1 MTTTTGR
8 WPASAVFFVNG
19 FTLSTYIVR
28 IPTTK
33 VVNHLSDGQL
43 GALGVLFAVAA
54 LASMQAVGALVARVG
69 SRPVLRVSLA
79 VMPILLALIGWVHGV
94 AALAAVLTVFG
105 AVHGTTDA
113 AMNAHAVAAERHVG
127 RPILNRC
134 HGAWSASAILA
145 SLITAGLAHAGV
157 SLTVHLTAV
166 AIALLAGGLAL
177 GPLLLPATVDR
188 HQGPHVVRERVA
200 WGAGWNRTIVAL
212 GLTGTAL
219 MVCEGA
225 VLGWGAVFLHDI
237 RGASLSIAA
246 GTITAYT
253 AGQTCGRLIGDRLA
267 SRYGRRRVFR
277 AGALLAAAGLAI
289 GVASPRPAAAV
300 AGFLVVGLGN
310 SVLLPLTFSAVGQ
323 TGGQRTATVVARF
336 TTFTYAG
343 VLLGPALISAAA
355 ELVGLMWT
363 MAALVPMLC
372 LISAL
377 TRLPDSPLRVA
388 ESVSAA
394 T

>member
-1 MTTTTGR
+1 
-8 WPASAVFFVNG
+8 
-19 FTLSTYIVR
+19 
-28 IPTTK
+28 
-33 VVNHLSDGQL
+33 
-43 GALGVLFAVAA
+43 
-54 LASMQAVGALVARVG
+54 
-69 SRPVLRVSLA
+69 
-79 VMPILLALIGWVHGV
+79 
-94 AALAAVLTVFG
+94 
-105 AVHGTTDA
+105 
-113 AMNAHAVAAERHVG
+113 
-127 RPILNRC
+127 
-134 HGAWSASAILA
+134 
-145 SLITAGLAHAGV
+145 
-157 SLTVHLTAV
+157 
-166 AIALLAGGLAL
+166 LAGA
-177 GPLLLPATVDR
+177 PS
-188 HQGPHVVRERVA
+188 
-200 WGAGWNRTIVAL
+200 
-212 GLTGTAL
+212 
-219 MVCEGA
+219 
-225 VLGWGAVFLHDI
+225 LHDI
-237 RGASLSIAA
+237 RGASLSVAA
-246 GTITAYT
+246 GTVTAYT
-253 AGQTCGRLIGDRLA
+253 AGQTGGRLIGDRLA
-267 SRYGRRRVFR
+267 ARYGRRRVFR

-355 ELVGLMWT
+355 ELVGLVWT